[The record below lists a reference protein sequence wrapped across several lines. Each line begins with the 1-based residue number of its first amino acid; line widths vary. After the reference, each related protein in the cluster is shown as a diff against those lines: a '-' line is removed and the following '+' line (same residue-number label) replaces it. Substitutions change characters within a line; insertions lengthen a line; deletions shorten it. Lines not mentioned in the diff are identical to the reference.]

1 MRFTVVFLLVSSQ
14 AVAASTI
21 YKCPGPNGTT
31 VFSDKECQG
40 EVIRYQHPETY
51 LEKLNREHAE
61 KMEQYRVRGEI
72 LDKELAE
79 IRRKNFEQ
87 KTKEM
92 ASCIARERHRGLS
105 IGMPK
110 LDLMQSELWSLPADV
125 STTTTKSSVRE
136 HWSFPCEGA
145 KTVRL
150 IITNGKL
157 TSIHD

>member
-1 MRFTVVFLLVSSQ
+1 MRLYVFVLFLASE
-14 AVAASTI
+14 ALAASTI

-51 LEKLNREHAE
+51 LEKFNREHAE
-61 KMEQYRVRGEI
+61 KMEQYRIRDEI
-72 LDKELAE
+72 REKELAE
-79 IRRKNFEQ
+79 IRRKNYEQ

-92 ASCIARERHRGLS
+92 AACIARERHRGLS

-110 LDLMQSELWSLPADV
+110 IDLMQSELWNFPADV
-125 STTTTKSSVRE
+125 STTTTKSGVRE